1 MVRLLLLS
9 IGFTFSANVFSQRL
23 AEPLDPPPPPDL
35 NDTIKRENEI
45 FTIVEQMP
53 EFLEGGEKGLKDFL
67 SMNIRYPE
75 NAKEIGAEGI
85 VYIQYVVLKD
95 GTLND
100 FKVLRGVK
108 GAQDLDKEA
117 IRVVKLTSGKWKPGK
132 QNGIPVNVRMNLP
145 VRFKL
150 Q

>member
-1 MVRLLLLS
+1 MVRLFLLS
-9 IGFTFSANVFSQRL
+9 LGFMISANCFSQRL
-23 AEPLDPPPPPDL
+23 VEPLSPPPHDS
-35 NDTIKRENEI
+35 NDTINRENEI
-45 FTIVEQMP
+45 LTFVEQMP
-53 EFLEGGEKGLKDFL
+53 EFLEGGEQGLKDFL

-75 NAKEIGAEGI
+75 NAKEIGAEGT
-85 VYIQYVVLKD
+85 VFIQYNVLKD

-100 FKVLRGVK
+100 FELLRGVK
-108 GAQDLDKEA
+108 GAPDLDKEA

-132 QNGIPVNVRMNLP
+132 QNGKPVNVRMNLP